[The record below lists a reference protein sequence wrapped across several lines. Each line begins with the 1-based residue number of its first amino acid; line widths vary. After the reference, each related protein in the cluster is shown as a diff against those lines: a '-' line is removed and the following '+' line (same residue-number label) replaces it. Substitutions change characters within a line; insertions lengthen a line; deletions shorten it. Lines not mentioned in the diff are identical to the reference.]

1 MAAAKE
7 AQQFPETIWRVFGW
21 FVGPMG
27 GTIAMRLEYL
37 TAIALVALVAGAGT
51 AIHSGSLPVE
61 AQATPAAV
69 QLALAESVNSFLSRS
84 GG

>member
-1 MAAAKE
+1 
-7 AQQFPETIWRVFGW
+7 
-21 FVGPMG
+21 
-27 GTIAMRLEYL
+27 MRIEYL
-37 TAIALVALVAGAGT
+37 TAIALIALVAGAGT